1 MLGTG
6 IGADPEV
13 SRPGDPGKII
23 LWLFFREV
31 FFQVVLQYLKTE
43 QRETSGLY
51 LVSSGHVTEVLCGKH

>member
-13 SRPGDPGKII
+13 SLPGDPGKII

-31 FFQVVLQYLKTE
+31 FL
-43 QRETSGLY
+43 
-51 LVSSGHVTEVLCGKH
+51 SSSAISQDGTKRDQWFVFSIFRSRH